1 MESFLRKPF
10 WFFLFIKS
18 DSSPQPSPKER
29 QKIGIPLLLALS
41 GTLEKQ
47 TGLQKLVMK
56 SWKWLL
62 KFVLLQLNY
71 NDFEMNSTIESNP
84 LLDRLPKHLK
94 QFIKPQDYSD
104 YTPINQAVWRYVM
117 RKNVNYL
124 SKVAHSSY
132 LEGLKKTGIEIDH
145 IPSMYGMNRILTEIG
160 WAAVAVDGFIPPNAF
175 MEFQAYNVLV
185 IASDIRQLE
194 HIEYTPAPDI
204 IHEGAG
210 HAPIIANPE
219 YAEYLRR
226 FGEIGCKAISSHKD
240 YEMYEAIRLLS
251 ILKEAEDTSQADI
264 DAAEKAVEDLQNN
277 MGELSEMA
285 QIRNLH
291 WWTVEYGLIGT
302 VDNPKIYG
310 AGLLSSIGESAW
322 CMTDNVKKIPYDL
335 SAANQSFDI
344 TKLQPQLYVTPDFA
358 HLSMVLEEFANK
370 MALRTGGLSGINKL
384 IHSNALGTI
393 ELSTGIQIS
402 GVFTN
407 VIEEE
412 GKPVYIQT
420 TGKTA
425 LSYREKELVGHGT
438 SKHPE
443 GFGSP
448 IGKLKGINLAIE
460 DMSPRDLSAY
470 SITESQN
477 VTLEFEGDITVK
489 GEIITGS
496 RNLHGEII
504 LISLKNCTVTHG
516 ETILFQPEWG
526 NYDMAIG
533 KKVVSAF
540 SGPADVNSF
549 DLISHVPSSK
559 TIKARHTA
567 ERDDLEIL
575 YQTVRNSRET
585 KDTQTSLEPI
595 FEKLHTNHPNDWLL
609 AIEIAELLKD
619 RNEPQLLQKVMVY
632 LENLKA
638 KRPEVAHLIA
648 GGLDLIFDKE
658 KA

>member
-1 MESFLRKPF
+1 
-10 WFFLFIKS
+10 
-18 DSSPQPSPKER
+18 
-29 QKIGIPLLLALS
+29 
-41 GTLEKQ
+41 
-47 TGLQKLVMK
+47 
-56 SWKWLL
+56 
-62 KFVLLQLNY
+62 
-71 NDFEMNSTIESNP
+71 MNATIESNP

-132 LEGLKKTGIEIDH
+132 LEGLKKTGIEIDN

-240 YEMYEAIRLLS
+240 YQMYEAIRLLS
-251 ILKEAEDTSQADI
+251 ILKEAEDTPQTDI

-302 VDNPKIYG
+302 LDDPKIYG

-322 CMTDNVKKIPYDL
+322 CMTDNVKKIAYDL

-358 HLSMVLEEFANK
+358 YLSMILEEFANK

-402 GVFTN
+402 GVFTA
-407 VIEEE
+407 VIEDE

-438 SKHPE
+438 AKHPE

-460 DMSPRDLSAY
+460 DMSPRDLKAY
-470 SITESQN
+470 GVYETKT
-477 VTLEFEGDITVK
+477 VTLDFEGDIKVT
-489 GEIITGS
+489 GEIITGK

-504 LISLKNCTVTHG
+504 LISFKNCTVTHG
-516 ETILFQPEWG
+516 ATILFQPEWG
-526 NYDMAIG
+526 TYDMAVG
-533 KKVVSAF
+533 KKLVSAF
-540 SGPADVNSF
+540 SGPADVSSF

-559 TIKARHTA
+559 TIKAKHTA
-567 ERDDLEIL
+567 ERDDLESL
-575 YQTVRNSRET
+575 YHSVRNIRET
-585 KDTQTSLEPI
+585 KDTTAALEPI
-595 FEKLHTNHPNDWLL
+595 FQNLKENHPKDWLL
-609 AIEIAELLKD
+609 AVEIAELLKE
-619 RNEPQLLQKVMVY
+619 RKESQLTAEVLLY
-632 LENLKA
+632 LDKLKES
-638 KRPEVAHLIA
+638 RPEVAHLIS
-648 GGLDLIFDKE
+648 GGLELIFDAENAIK
-658 KA
+658 

>member
-1 MESFLRKPF
+1 
-10 WFFLFIKS
+10 
-18 DSSPQPSPKER
+18 
-29 QKIGIPLLLALS
+29 
-41 GTLEKQ
+41 
-47 TGLQKLVMK
+47 
-56 SWKWLL
+56 
-62 KFVLLQLNY
+62 
-71 NDFEMNSTIESNP
+71 MNSTIESNL
-84 LLDRLPKHLK
+84 LLDRLPQHLR

-117 RKNVNYL
+117 RKNVDYL

-132 LEGLKKTGIEIDH
+132 LEGLNKTGIEVDT

-251 ILKEAEDTSQADI
+251 IVKEAEDTPQATI
-264 DAAEKAVEDLQNN
+264 DAAEKAVENLQQN

-302 VDNPKIYG
+302 VENPKIYG
-310 AGLLSSIGESAW
+310 AGLLSSIGESAH
-322 CMTDNVKKIPYDL
+322 CMTPGVTKIPYDI
-335 SAANQSFDI
+335 SAATQNFDI
-344 TKLQPQLYVTPDFA
+344 TKLQPQLYVTPTFA
-358 HLSMVLEEFANK
+358 YLNLVLEEFANK

-384 IHSNALGTI
+384 IDSNALGTI
-393 ELSTGIQIS
+393 ELSTGLQIS
-402 GVFTN
+402 GVFSS
-407 VIEEE
+407 VIEHD
-412 GKPVYIQT
+412 GKPIYVQT
-420 TGKTA
+420 TGNTA
-425 LSYREKELVGHGT
+425 LAYREKELVGHGT
-438 SKHPE
+438 STHPE

-448 IGKLKGINLAIE
+448 IGKLEGINLAIE
-460 DMSPRDLSAY
+460 DMSPKDLNAY
-470 SITESQN
+470 DILESKT
-477 VTLEFEGDITVK
+477 VKLEFEGGIIVE

-496 RNLHGEII
+496 RNLQGEIT
-504 LISLKNCTVTHG
+504 LIRFKNCTVTHG
-516 ETILFQPEWG
+516 KTVLFQPEWG
-526 NYDMAIG
+526 VYDMAVG
-533 KKVVSAF
+533 KKVTSAF

-549 DLISHVPSSK
+549 DLISHLPTSK
-559 TIKARHTA
+559 TIKAKHSA

-575 YQTVRNSRET
+575 YQTIRNIRVT
-585 KDTQTSLEPI
+585 KDMQTSLAPI
-595 FEKLHTNHPNDWLL
+595 FEKLKTNHLQDWLL
-609 AIEIAELLKD
+609 AVEMTELLKD
-619 RNEPQLLQKVMVY
+619 RNEPQLLQEIMVY
-632 LENLKA
+632 LDQLKQ
-638 KRPEVAHLIA
+638 KRPEVAHLIS

-658 KA
+658 KV